1 MYSIECL
8 ITQGIAHTYICM
20 YIQEI
25 VVNPRQLNS
34 NFLQINFIVYNI
46 HIGLTSYIKITS
58 VRGFASWAKRSL
70 SMNYRTVKGWAF
82 CVSDT
87 HPVWKNK
94 VSHVPIR
101 RQICINGESGLHDT
115 SISGLLLTKTYFQHK
130 SGNVLMCYVSPLS
143 L

>member
-70 SMNYRTVKGWAF
+70 SMNYRTCKGLGFLRFQHTF
-82 CVSDT
+82 CVKEQGFTCSNKET
-87 HPVWKNK
+87 NLHNRRVWIAWHIHKRSVVDN
-94 VSHVPIR
+94 S
-101 RQICINGESGLHDT
+101 
-115 SISGLLLTKTYFQHK
+115 TYFQHK
-130 SGNVLMCYVSPLS
+130 SGNFLMC
-143 L
+143 